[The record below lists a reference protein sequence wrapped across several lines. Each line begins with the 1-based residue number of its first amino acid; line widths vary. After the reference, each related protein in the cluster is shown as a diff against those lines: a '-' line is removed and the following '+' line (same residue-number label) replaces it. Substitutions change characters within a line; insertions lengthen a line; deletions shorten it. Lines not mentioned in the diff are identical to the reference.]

1 LNKEKV
7 IIHVITS
14 KVPGALP
21 HSVLVQFVFSA
32 DRCDIMVRVSDQ
44 LGLRRCRIK
53 QNVTQESRIG
63 SMLQREYDCS

>member
-1 LNKEKV
+1 MEHDQRLEPV
-7 IIHVITS
+7 IGQQRLAFQ
-14 KVPGALP
+14 VPPTERSLRLP
-21 HSVLVQFVFSA
+21 T
-32 DRCDIMVRVSDQ
+32 DQ